1 MSTVGHGMFSYI
13 PDASMIGDP
22 HSHLNL
28 PARKSVTHHHPGT
41 VFCNFIAN
49 AMCVV
54 HSVIDVE
61 VELTVL
67 SPPHP
72 SSRLHVSIPLKI
84 SFPSS
89 TQDAEFNAADTAC
102 KSRSNYTLAEGSN
115 RKLSFFVGGLQIGQP
130 KHFLF
135 SKVEASSF
143 SVRAVAIVD
152 GTTAV
157 AISVSN
163 PPPRFPLLIE
173 QRALVTYF
181 EAVRFLSFFKLHFR
195 SLCFQLSSLEPARV
209 RTLPAQV
216 KRAVSLPTLLL

>member
-1 MSTVGHGMFSYI
+1 M
-13 PDASMIGDP
+13 
-22 HSHLNL
+22 
-28 PARKSVTHHHPGT
+28 
-41 VFCNFIAN
+41 FCNFIAN

-61 VELTVL
+61 VELTVF
-67 SPPHP
+67 SPPPP
-72 SSRLHVSIPLKI
+72 SSRLRVLIPLKSHI
-84 SFPSS
+84 LSA

-115 RKLSFFVGGLQIGQP
+115 RKLSFSVGGLQVGQP

-135 SKVEASSF
+135 SKAEASSF

-181 EAVRFLSFFKLHFR
+181 EAVRFLSFFKTHFR

-209 RTLPAQV
+209 RSLPAQV